1 MFRRKVQPLDAVLN
15 SFLRQEG
22 LETPLLQKRLVD
34 AWDTVAGQTVA
45 RYTQE
50 KFIRNQTLFVKIINP
65 ALRADLS
72 MMQTEL
78 IKKLNAAVGAMIIT
92 EIRFY

>member
-34 AWDTVAGQTVA
+34 AWDTVQD
-45 RYTQE
+45 RLWRD
-50 KFIRNQTLFVKIINP
+50 IR
-65 ALRADLS
+65 RRS
-72 MMQTEL
+72 S
-78 IKKLNAAVGAMIIT
+78 
-92 EIRFY
+92 

>member
-45 RYTQE
+45 RYT
-50 KFIRNQTLFVKIINP
+50 KVRHIRNQPLILTITNP
-65 ALRADLS
+65 TFRADLS
-72 MMQTEL
+72 TFEREFL
-78 IKKLNAAVGAMIIT
+78 KTPHAAA
-92 EIRFY
+92 

>member
-1 MFRRKVQPLDAVLN
+1 MLFSTAFCDRRDWRRRSFRSDWLMLGT
-15 SFLRQEG
+15 LCEG
-22 LETPLLQKRLVD
+22 RL
-34 AWDTVAGQTVA
+34 WHIYAGEVH
-45 RYTQE
+45 
-50 KFIRNQTLFVKIINP
+50 KKPDFIREIINP

-78 IKKLNAAVGAMIIT
+78 IKKLNAAVGSMIIT

>member
-34 AWDTVAGQTVA
+34 AWDTVAGQTVV

-78 IKKLNAAVGAMIIT
+78 IKKLNAAVGSMIIT